1 MTKVCTLLE
10 ERPVICYCY
19 DLHPSLRPSYAHKA
33 TSISTFAPSTH
44 AIDSSSGGNG
54 RYICDAEYSWLMNIA
69 SAQFSRPTTNLVQSG
84 SSMHVSSRRP
94 LHRLTWVLPSIWLG
108 LLECCST
115 WFLHLPLRV
124 TLADGTTIQSW
135 RHAPPEESV
144 SLLYC
149 EACQFGKH
157 QSFFWSQD
165 RYKSLTS
172 FSVSSFRCRGSFPYV
187 IPFRHSIFY
196 GIVYDYSR
204 ITSLYLMKTNI
215 QNCLK

>member
-1 MTKVCTLLE
+1 MPIRLLVSLLLPHLLMLLIPHLEEMGDISMTRNILDLWTLLQ
-10 ERPVICYCY
+10 P
-19 DLHPSLRPSYAHKA
+19 
-33 TSISTFAPSTH
+33 
-44 AIDSSSGGNG
+44 
-54 RYICDAEYSWLMNIA
+54 
-69 SAQFSRPTTNLVQSG
+69 RPTTNLVQSG